1 MRNYQLSSKNI
12 DNNPSFK
19 SPSFPA
25 TVPNKSKVP
34 MLNLNSGVKAVNSQ
48 ENNLPQ
54 KNINISEINNE
65 SIEKNE
71 LSESGSI
78 NRTVLVKQI
87 DYNPDEKSKYSI
99 KMPDKSKSPNN
110 ISLAKK
116 SPNFEEINQASKNDM
131 ISPNFQKKIAGKVF
145 MPKINIKGD
154 NRMETSKIGETPF
167 DLKSMIINAEK
178 RKRNDRSNIINY
190 FIKLFQ
196 KDLTQHN

>member
-1 MRNYQLSSKNI
+1 MRNYQLSTKNI

-19 SPSFPA
+19 NPSFPS

-34 MLNLNSGVKAVNSQ
+34 MLNLNSGLKTVNSQ

-54 KNINISEINNE
+54 KNINISDINNE
-65 SIEKNE
+65 SLEKNE

-110 ISLAKK
+110 ISLTKK
-116 SPNFEEINQASKNDM
+116 PTNFEDFNQASKNDM

-154 NRMETSKIGETPF
+154 SKMETSKIGETPF
-167 DLKSMIINAEK
+167 DLKSMIMNAEK
-178 RKRNDRSNIINY
+178 RQRNDRFSMN
-190 FIKLFQ
+190 
-196 KDLTQHN
+196 